1 MEKKKLNVSHFVKEI
16 VRVINSCWFTVEKTG
31 TFELHANENWK
42 KKFDI
47 SCLLWV
53 S

>member
-1 MEKKKLNVSHFVKEI
+1 MAKKKLNVSHFVKEI

-42 KKFDI
+42 KFDI